1 MTSSTNRFWKGNM
14 VVIITKD
21 KATQALIKRVEAIS
35 GVDLNACYQCKKCAS
50 GCPISDKVQSS
61 PAEIIRQLHLG
72 AGDELL
78 DSEIIWACTSCETC
92 TNRCPMGIDGAA
104 IMDALRKISLEK
116 KAGKGNVSL
125 FNWAFLKSV
134 QLFGRSY
141 EIGMIAAYK
150 LGSRTFMQDT
160 GKFPTMLRKSKL
172 ALLPPRG
179 ADRSTVRRI
188 FRKTKDEE

>member
-1 MTSSTNRFWKGNM
+1 MA
-14 VVIITKD
+14 VILTKE
-21 KATQALIKRVEAIS
+21 KATQALIERVEEIS
-35 GVDLNACYQCKKCAS
+35 GVDLSACYQCKKCTS
-50 GCPISDKVQSS
+50 GCPIAATVQSS
-61 PAEIIRQLHLG
+61 PAEIIRQLHLQ

-78 DSEIIWACTSCETC
+78 DSEIIWACASCETC

-104 IMDALRKISLEK
+104 IMDALRKIAREK
-116 KAGKGNVSL
+116 KAAKGNVPI

-160 GKFPTMLRKSKL
+160 EKFPTMLRKGKL
-172 ALLPPRG
+172 AILPSLE
-179 ADRSTVRRI
+179 ADRATVRRI
-188 FRKTKDEE
+188 FKKTKDHK

>member
-1 MTSSTNRFWKGNM
+1 MA
-14 VVIITKD
+14 VILSRD
-21 KATQALIKRVEAIS
+21 KAAQALILRVEEIS
-35 GVDLNACYQCKKCAS
+35 GVDLSACYQCKKCTS
-50 GCPISDKVQSS
+50 GCPMSARVQSS
-61 PAEIIRQLHLG
+61 PAEVIRQLHLE

-78 DSEIIWACTSCETC
+78 DSEIIWACASCETC

-104 IMDALRKISLEK
+104 IMDALRKIALEK
-116 KAGKGNVSL
+116 KAAKGNVPK

-160 GKFPTMLRKSKL
+160 DKFPTMLKKGKL
-172 ALLPPRG
+172 AILPPRG
-179 ADRSTVRRI
+179 ADRKTVRRI
-188 FRKTKDEE
+188 FKKTKDNE

>member
-1 MTSSTNRFWKGNM
+1 MT
-14 VVIITKD
+14 VILTKD
-21 KATQALIKRVEAIS
+21 KAAQALIKRVEEIS
-35 GVDLNACYQCKKCAS
+35 GVDLSACYQCKKCTS

-61 PAEIIRQLHLG
+61 PAEIIRQLHLE
-72 AGDELL
+72 AGPELL
-78 DSEIIWACTSCETC
+78 DSEIIWACASCETC

-104 IMDALRKISLEK
+104 VMDALRKIALEK
-116 KAGKGNVSL
+116 KAAKGKVPL

-160 GKFPTMLRKSKL
+160 DKFATMLKKGKL
-172 ALLPPRG
+172 AILPPRG
-179 ADRSTVRRI
+179 ADRAMVRRI
-188 FRKTKDEE
+188 FKKTRDDQ